1 MDKPITVAMN
11 EFRQNF
17 ADLMNNSGLPA
28 WLLLMLIEP
37 FTSQLQ
43 QLAALQEKEAAT
55 NYAKVMEE
63 NNNECNND
71 S

>member
-17 ADLMNNSGLPA
+17 ANLMNNSGLPA

-37 FTSQLQ
+37 FTAQLR
-43 QLAALQEKEAAT
+43 QLAELQEKEAAT
-55 NYAKVMEE
+55 SYAKSVEE
-63 NNNECNND
+63 NNNECNNN